1 MWFKNSKSG
10 RNVYILL
17 DRSGSM
23 STNWQETLGSI
34 NGYVEKL
41 EDDVNVY
48 LAAFDSCGGEDYQ
61 VLRETTSKEWRLI
74 TNEEVSARGSTPLY
88 DAAAKIMN
96 KMLSDNPQKAVLVVM
111 TDGQENCSK
120 EYRLDAVKAKL
131 KEIEKKEWP
140 AVFLGADFSQVVSY
154 TTTTFGVSSSNA
166 FNTTSAMR
174 GTAMNMMAGKTSTY
188 FTADL
193 GTQASAESMQWSD
206 EEKKL
211 VGGDDSTTIK
221 VNVTKT
227 NTSGS
232 NVRDFVKDTTG
243 HA

>member
-1 MWFKNSKSG
+1 MWYKNSKTG

-23 STNWQETLGSI
+23 ATNWTETLGSI

-61 VLRETTSKEWRLI
+61 VLRETTSKDWKLL

-88 DAAAKIMN
+88 DAAARIMN
-96 KMLSDNPQKAVLVVM
+96 KMLADNPQKAVLVVM
-111 TDGQENCSK
+111 TDGQENSSK
-120 EYRLDAVKAKL
+120 EYRLDTVKAKL

-154 TTTTFGVSSSNA
+154 TTTTFGINSANA
-166 FNTTSAMR
+166 FNTTAATR
-174 GTAMNMMAGKTSTY
+174 GMAMNMMAGKTSTY
-188 FTADL
+188 FTSDV
-193 GTQASAESMQWSD
+193 GSKASAESMLWSD

-211 VGGDDSTTIK
+211 VGETDTTK
-221 VNVTKT
+221 VNVTVTKT
-227 NTSGS
+227 N
-232 NVRDFVKDTTG
+232 NVRDFQKDTTG